1 MKARDLQRSNR
12 RGSFRLA
19 AAAVVL
25 LLGLALNYGGGTSAR
40 QRGMPEDIGGV
51 PEEKVFKE
59 DTLNLPAY
67 PDDAALIEFRPRGHS
82 KNRFYVD
89 RNSVSLGADW
99 VVRYTVVI
107 KSPSGVANVS
117 YEALRCKTSEYKV
130 YAYGTRNGNWTN
142 ARETK
147 WQGIDGTTA
156 NFRYSLWVDYLCDSE
171 AVAGRNAKDLIARLK
186 GDPLNNF
193 DLKER

>member
-1 MKARDLQRSNR
+1 MTLQRSNR
-12 RGSFRLA
+12 SVSIPLA
-19 AAAVVL
+19 AGVL
-25 LLGLALNYGGGTSAR
+25 LLGLGFNDDGGTLAA

-59 DTLNLPAY
+59 DALNVPAY

-99 VVRYTVVI
+99 VVRYTAVI
-107 KSPSGVANVS
+107 KSPSGAANVS
-117 YEALRCKTSEYKV
+117 YEAMRCKTSEYKV
-130 YAYGTRNGNWTN
+130 YAYGARNGTWTN
-142 ARETK
+142 AREIK
-147 WQGIDGTTA
+147 WQRVDGTTN

-186 GDPLNNF
+186 DDPLNHF
-193 DLKER
+193 DLEER

>member
-1 MKARDLQRSNR
+1 MAPRRSHR
-12 RGSFRLA
+12 SGSSPLA
-19 AAAVVL
+19 TVAAVL
-25 LLGLALNYGGGTSAR
+25 LLGLGSYQTGETAG

-51 PEEKVFKE
+51 PGEKVFKE
-59 DTLNLPAY
+59 DALDLPAY

-82 KNRFYVD
+82 KNRFHID
-89 RNSVSLGADW
+89 RNSVSLGADR
-99 VVRYTVVI
+99 VVRYTAVI

-117 YEALRCKTSEYKV
+117 YEGLRCKTSEYKV

-142 ARETK
+142 AREPK
-147 WQGIDGTTA
+147 WQGFDGTTA

-171 AVAGRNAKDLIARLK
+171 AVGGRNAKDLIARLE

>member
-1 MKARDLQRSNR
+1 MTLQQSHRS
-12 RGSFRLA
+12 GSSRLA
-19 AAAVVL
+19 AAIL
-25 LLGLALNYGGGTSAR
+25 LLGLALCEGGGKAAAG

-51 PEEKVFKE
+51 PKEKEFKE
-59 DTLNLPAY
+59 DALILPAY
-67 PDDAALIEFRPRGHS
+67 PDDAALIEFRPRGNL

-89 RNSVSLGADW
+89 RNSVSLGTDW
-99 VVRYTVVI
+99 VVRYTAVI

-130 YAYGTRNGNWTN
+130 YAYGTRNATWTN
-142 ARETK
+142 AGEPK
-147 WQGIDGTTA
+147 WQNVGRTTA
-156 NFRYSLWVDYLCDSE
+156 NFHYSLWVDYMCDGE
-171 AVAGRNAKDLIARLK
+171 GVRGRNAKDLIARLK

>member
-1 MKARDLQRSNR
+1 M
-12 RGSFRLA
+12 
-19 AAAVVL
+19 
-25 LLGLALNYGGGTSAR
+25 LGLALSVGTSSG

-51 PEEKVFKE
+51 PEAKVFKE
-59 DTLNLPAY
+59 DALSLPSY

-89 RNSVSLGADW
+89 RDSVSLGTDW
-99 VVRYTVVI
+99 VVRYTAVI

-117 YEALRCKTSEYKV
+117 YEALRCKTSEYKI
-130 YAYGTRNGNWTN
+130 YAYGTRNGTWMS
-142 ARETK
+142 AHEIG
-147 WQGIDGTTA
+147 WQGIDRTTN

-171 AVAGRNAKDLIARLK
+171 AVAGRNAKDLIAKLK
-186 GDPLNNF
+186 GDRLNNS

>member
-1 MKARDLQRSNR
+1 MTLQRSLR
-12 RGSFRLA
+12 SGSSRLA
-19 AAAVVL
+19 AAVL
-25 LLGLALNYGGGTSAR
+25 SLGLVLGGGGATLAG

-51 PEEKVFKE
+51 PGEKEFRE
-59 DTLNLPAY
+59 DALKLPAY

-99 VVRYTVVI
+99 VVRYTAVI
-107 KSPSGVANVS
+107 KSPSGVSNVS
-117 YEALRCKTSEYKV
+117 YEGLRCKTSEYKV
-130 YAYGTRNGNWTN
+130 YAYGTRNGTWAN
-142 ARETK
+142 AREPK
-147 WQGIDGTTA
+147 WQDVDKTTA

-171 AVAGRNAKDLIARLK
+171 AVGGRNAKDLIARLK

>member
-1 MKARDLQRSNR
+1 MRLQSSPRSDLS
-12 RGSFRLA
+12 RLA
-19 AAAVVL
+19 EVLALL
-25 LLGLALNYGGGTSAR
+25 LLGVVLSGSGVALAA

-59 DTLNLPAY
+59 DVLNLPAY
-67 PDDAALIEFRPRGHS
+67 PDDGALIEFRPRGYS

-99 VVRYTVVI
+99 VVRFTAVI

-117 YEALRCKTSEYKV
+117 YEGMRCKSAEYKV
-130 YAYGTRNGNWTN
+130 YAYGNRNGSWTN
-142 ARETK
+142 AREPK
-147 WQGIDGTTA
+147 WQDVGNTTA
-156 NFRYSLWVDYLCDSE
+156 NFRYSLWLDYLCDRE
-171 AVAGRNAKDLIARLK
+171 AVGGRNAKELVVRLK

>member
-1 MKARDLQRSNR
+1 MTPQKSHRNGPS
-12 RGSFRLA
+12 RLA
-19 AAAVVL
+19 AAAVL
-25 LLGLALNYGGGTSAR
+25 LLGLALYDDGGKSAAA

-51 PEEKVFKE
+51 PYGKE
-59 DTLNLPAY
+59 FMEDALDLPAY

-89 RNSVSLGADW
+89 RNSVSLGADR
-99 VVRYTVVI
+99 VVRYAAVI

-117 YEALRCKTSEYKV
+117 YEGLRCKTSEYKV
-130 YAYGTRNGNWTN
+130 YAYGTRSGTWTN
-142 ARETK
+142 AREPK
-147 WQGIDGTTA
+147 WQGIGSTTA

-171 AVAGRNAKDLIARLK
+171 AVGGRNAKDLIARLK

>member
-1 MKARDLQRSNR
+1 MTLQQSNR
-12 RGSFRLA
+12 SGSSRRA
-19 AAAVVL
+19 AAAAVL
-25 LLGLALNYGGGTSAR
+25 LLGLALYQGGGKAAAA

-51 PEEKVFKE
+51 PEEKKFKE
-59 DTLNLPAY
+59 DALNLPAY
-67 PDDAALIEFRPRGHS
+67 PDDAALIEFRPRGNS

-99 VVRYTVVI
+99 VVRYTAVI

-117 YEALRCKTSEYKV
+117 YEGLRCKTSEYKV
-130 YAYGTRNGNWTN
+130 YAYGTGSGTWTN
-142 ARETK
+142 AREPK
-147 WQGIDGTTA
+147 WQGVGSTTA

-171 AVAGRNAKDLIARLK
+171 AVGGRNAKDLIARLK

>member
-1 MKARDLQRSNR
+1 MPLRYSPRS
-12 RGSFRLA
+12 GSSRLA
-19 AAAVVL
+19 AAAAAL
-25 LLGLALNYGGGTSAR
+25 LFGLALYEGGGKAAAR

-51 PEEKVFKE
+51 PVEKEFKE
-59 DTLNLPAY
+59 DVLNLPAY
-67 PDDAALIEFRPRGHS
+67 PDDAALIEFRPRGYS

-99 VVRYTVVI
+99 VVRYTAVI

-117 YEALRCKTSEYKV
+117 YEGLRCKTSEYKV
-130 YAYGTRNGNWTN
+130 YAYGTRDRTWTN
-142 ARETK
+142 AREPK
-147 WQGIDGTTA
+147 WQDVGSTTA
-156 NFRYSLWVDYLCDSE
+156 NFRYSLRVDYLCHSE
-171 AVAGRNAKDLIARLK
+171 AVRGRNAKDLIARLK

>member
-1 MKARDLQRSNR
+1 
-12 RGSFRLA
+12 
-19 AAAVVL
+19 
-25 LLGLALNYGGGTSAR
+25 
-40 QRGMPEDIGGV
+40 MPEDIGGV

-59 DTLNLPAY
+59 DALNLPAY

-117 YEALRCKTSEYKV
+117 YEALRCKTSEIQGLMRT
-130 YAYGTRNGNWTN
+130 ALATERGRTP
-142 ARETK
+142 REIK
-147 WQGIDGTTA
+147 M
-156 NFRYSLWVDYLCDSE
+156 
-171 AVAGRNAKDLIARLK
+171 AGR
-186 GDPLNNF
+186 
-193 DLKER
+193 